1 MHFLN
6 IFLQIWKVYNLP
18 FLDLDP
24 QEYDEDDQDDIRTVE
39 PENDKEEQHG
49 DYGNEDFEE
58 YNDDN
63 LPDLS
68 KPERIATGSNA
79 QHNSGA
85 VRLS

>member
-1 MHFLN
+1 M
-6 IFLQIWKVYNLP
+6 IFWQNWKVYNLS
-18 FLDLDP
+18 FLDLDL
-24 QEYDEDDQDDIRTVE
+24 QEYDEDDQDDIRTVDL
-39 PENDKEEQHG
+39 ENDKEEHQG

-85 VRLS
+85 VRFS